1 MKRNI
6 FLLGMLVMVLVFG
19 MAVVGCATT
28 EHGVEI
34 NNVSNVK
41 EIYIRNAGATNWGAN
56 IANTMQ
62 DIDTSRFSE
71 MVDIRVLDTN
81 GVVYSRYNVPFND
94 AVFVETGKTSSMNLF
109 ASLGLSGALLV
120 IVLLIL

>member
-19 MAVVGCATT
+19 MTVVGCATT
-28 EHGVEI
+28 KHGVEI
-34 NNVSNVK
+34 SNVSNVR
-41 EIYIRNAGATNWGAN
+41 EIYIRNAGTTNWGAN
-56 IANTMQ
+56 IASTIQ

-71 MVDIRVLDTN
+71 RVDIRVLDTN
-81 GVVYSRYNVPFND
+81 GVVYSKYNVPFND
-94 AVFVETGKTSSMNLF
+94 AAFVETGKTSSMNLF
-109 ASLGLSGALLV
+109 ASLGLSSALLV

>member
-19 MAVVGCATT
+19 MTVVGCATT
-28 EHGVEI
+28 KHGVEI
-34 NNVSNVK
+34 SNVSNVK